1 MAYVEQ
7 FHNLSSWREDNLT
20 IDPHEVGVLDLL
32 DTAPNMFVVV
42 NPNKA
47 LLKCAI
53 STIPTGD
60 NYEFKVEY
68 NCSEVFGRPTA
79 TRKLYILN
87 DSEVKASIKI
97 FSVNKEFDPTVLKN
111 MNVNLKDYEIQ
122 TDTQIRG
129 FAEGVSLPSG
139 KNMIGYVSLSDSD
152 KNLLSNLPNILSRT
166 NTIDE
171 KATTISSHLNN
182 VKMALMGTANPTEY
196 INLYYLL
203 NDVIAQNITEIKNKI
218 NPDVIRSNYGFH
230 GANATT
236 YHTDNLG
243 DGEKYFKFDFIT
255 NDSEKD
261 VYINLTLSD
270 GTSKR
275 IVLKTNETINHLEL
289 RNVKAFTIILEDQ
302 TTINDTIRFVYHV
315 Y

>member
-32 DTAPNMFVVV
+32 DTAPNMFVIV

-53 STIPTGD
+53 STIPTAG

-230 GANATT
+230 DANVTT
-236 YHTDNLG
+236 YHTDSLG
-243 DGEKYFKFDFIT
+243 EGEKYFKFDFII

-261 VYINLTLSD
+261 VYINLTLTD

-275 IVLKTNETINHLEL
+275 IVLKTNETINHFEL
-289 RNVKAFTIILEDQ
+289 RNVNSFTIILADQ
-302 TTINDTIRFVYHV
+302 TSINDAVRFVYHV

>member
-7 FHNLSSWREDNLT
+7 FHNLSSWREDNLA

-32 DTAPNMFVVV
+32 DTSPNMFVIV

-53 STIPTGD
+53 STIPTAG

-87 DSEVKASIKI
+87 DSEVKANIKI

-111 MNVNLKDYEIQ
+111 MNVNLKDYVLQ
-122 TDTQIRG
+122 TDTMIRG
-129 FAEGVSLPSG
+129 YADGVSLPSG
-139 KNMIGYVSLSDSD
+139 KNMIGYVSLSDTD
-152 KNLLSNLPNILSRT
+152 KQKFDDLNGKLTEIKKSILG
-166 NTIDE
+166 NAN
-171 KATTISSHLNN
+171 ATD
-182 VKMALMGTANPTEY
+182 Y

-203 NDVIAQNITEIKNKI
+203 NDVIAQNITEIKNKM
-218 NPDVIRSNYGFH
+218 NANVIRSNYGFYE
-230 GANATT
+230 ANDTT
-236 YHTDNLG
+236 YHTDNLA
-243 DGEKYFKFDFIT
+243 DGEQYFKFDFIT

-261 VYINLTLSD
+261 VYINLTLND

-275 IVLKTNETINHLEL
+275 IVLKTNETINNLEL
-289 RNVKAFTIILEDQ
+289 RNVKSFTIILSDQ
-302 TTINDTIRFVYHV
+302 TIINEVIRFVYHV

>member
-7 FHNLSSWREDNLT
+7 FHNLSSWREDNIS

-32 DTAPNMFVVV
+32 DTAPNMFVIV

-53 STIPTGD
+53 STIPTVS

-152 KNLLSNLPNILSRT
+152 KNLLNNLPNILSRT

-230 GANATT
+230 GTNATT
-236 YHTDNLG
+236 YHTDSLG
-243 DGEKYFKFDFIT
+243 EGEKYFKFDFIT

-289 RNVKAFTIILEDQ
+289 RNVKSFTIILEDQ
-302 TTINDTIRFVYHV
+302 TTINNAIRFVYHV